1 MHIHIVK
8 RQQVGKF
15 PILRKQTSL
24 RVLLLIYHCINHI
37 KFQNIGAMIG
47 GVALGYVAA
56 GISWSMGAH
65 VLLLSLLAVG
75 LIATLFIKI
84 R

>member
-8 RQQVGKF
+8 ETASWEISHLAQANK
-15 PILRKQTSL
+15 L
-24 RVLLLIYHCINHI
+24 RVLLLIYHCINPI

-47 GVALGYVAA
+47 GVALGYIAA